1 MSVPTAHGTTTIS
14 DRAFTR
20 IAEQL
25 ASEDEHVTGLP
36 HVSASVC
43 GAVSAVHC
51 DLAVRYPAPVPRLA
65 AKIREH
71 VRRRLRELTGIAV
84 ENVDIEVVKLV
95 PERKSERKS
104 GRKHERRGGDERRP
118 RPA

>member
-20 IAEQL
+20 IAEKL
-25 ASEDEHVTGLP
+25 ASEDEHVTGRP

-43 GAVSAVHC
+43 GAVAAVHC

-71 VRRRLRELTGIAV
+71 VRRRLRELTGVAV
-84 ENVDIEVVKLV
+84 ENVDIEVVELV
-95 PERKSERKS
+95 PEQRS
-104 GRKHERRGGDERRP
+104 GRGPGRTL
-118 RPA
+118 A